1 MLIESLLLGAGVAVA
16 AAGHR
21 ALQEHR
27 ARQVERATA
36 ETWFRTIVGSQEIQS
51 KASSARQ
58 AMVDEVRRHQ
68 GVSQYRGGGR

>member
-21 ALQEHR
+21 VVEEHR

-36 ETWFRTIVGSQEIQS
+36 ETWFRTIVGSQEIQA
-51 KASSARQ
+51 KASGARQ

-68 GVSQYRGGGR
+68 GISQYKGGER

>member
-1 MLIESLLLGAGVAVA
+1 MLIESLLLGAGVAAA

-21 ALQEHR
+21 AVQEHR

-36 ETWFRTIVGSQEIQS
+36 ETWFRTIVGSQEIQA

-68 GVSQYRGGGR
+68 GISQYKGGGR

>member
-1 MLIESLLLGAGVAVA
+1 MLIESLLLGAAVAVA
-16 AAGHR
+16 ATGHR
-21 ALQEHR
+21 AVQEHR

-51 KASSARQ
+51 KASAARQ

-68 GVSQYRGGGR
+68 GISQYHGGGR